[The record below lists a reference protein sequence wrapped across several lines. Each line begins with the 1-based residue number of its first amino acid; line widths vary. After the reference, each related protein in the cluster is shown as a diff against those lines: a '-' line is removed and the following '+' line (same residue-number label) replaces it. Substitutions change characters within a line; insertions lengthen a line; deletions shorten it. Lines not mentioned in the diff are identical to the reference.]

1 MFATCLLPYSHYI
14 VICLQIGYI
23 WFLSSFC
30 IDINSTNGYNIYKE
44 DNSMN
49 IKDETIYIR
58 LNSNKKEKIR
68 QIAEAENRTI
78 SNLIETL
85 IDEKI
90 KNFEYSNMTYAPS
103 PNYKADEKNPTYNL
117 EDRGDNK
124 KLREFLS
131 EKNITLKQFKMEMN
145 LRPYEFK
152 KLFYGKGIVDK
163 ELAKKIEEQYGVKT
177 SYWE

>member
-1 MFATCLLPYSHYI
+1 
-14 VICLQIGYI
+14 
-23 WFLSSFC
+23 
-30 IDINSTNGYNIYKE
+30 
-44 DNSMN
+44 MN

-90 KNFEYSNMTYAPS
+90 KSFDYSNNTYTPS
-103 PNYKADEKNPTYNL
+103 PNYKADEKNPTYDL

-124 KLREFLS
+124 KLRELLA
-131 EKNITLKQFKMEMN
+131 EKNITLKQFRIEMN

-152 KLFYGKGIVDK
+152 KLFYGKGLVDNV
-163 ELAKKIEEQYGVKT
+163 LAKKIEKQYGVAT

>member
-1 MFATCLLPYSHYI
+1 MKYVNKYI
-14 VICLQIGYI
+14 
-23 WFLSSFC
+23 
-30 IDINSTNGYNIYKE
+30 NKE

-68 QIAEAENRTI
+68 QIAELENRTI

-85 IDEKI
+85 IDDKI
-90 KNFEYSNMTYAPS
+90 KSFDYSNNTYIPS
-103 PNYKADEKNPTYNL
+103 PNYKADEKNPTYDL
-117 EDRGDNK
+117 KDRGDNK
-124 KLREFLS
+124 KLRELLS
-131 EKNITLKQFKMEMN
+131 EKNITLKQFRLEMN

-152 KLFYGKGIVDK
+152 KLFYGKGSVDSV
-163 ELAKKIEEQYGVKT
+163 LAKKIEKQYGVKT

>member
-1 MFATCLLPYSHYI
+1 MKYVNKYI
-14 VICLQIGYI
+14 
-23 WFLSSFC
+23 
-30 IDINSTNGYNIYKE
+30 NKE

-68 QIAEAENRTI
+68 QIAELENRTI

-85 IDEKI
+85 IDDKI
-90 KNFEYSNMTYAPS
+90 KSFDYSNNTYIPS
-103 PNYKADEKNPTYNL
+103 PNYKADEKNPTYDL
-117 EDRGDNK
+117 KDRGDNK
-124 KLREFLS
+124 KLRELLS
-131 EKNITLKQFKMEMN
+131 EKNITLKQFRLEMN

-152 KLFYGKGIVDK
+152 KLFYGKGSVDSV
-163 ELAKKIEEQYGVKT
+163 LAKKIEKQYGVNT

>member
-1 MFATCLLPYSHYI
+1 
-14 VICLQIGYI
+14 
-23 WFLSSFC
+23 
-30 IDINSTNGYNIYKE
+30 
-44 DNSMN
+44 MN

-103 PNYKADEKNPTYNL
+103 PYYKADEKNPTYNL
-117 EDRGDNK
+117 EDCGDNK
-124 KLREFLS
+124 KLREMLS
-131 EKNITLKQFKMEMN
+131 EKNITLKQFRMEMN

-152 KLFYGKGIVDK
+152 KLFYGKGMVDK

>member
-1 MFATCLLPYSHYI
+1 
-14 VICLQIGYI
+14 
-23 WFLSSFC
+23 
-30 IDINSTNGYNIYKE
+30 
-44 DNSMN
+44 MN

-90 KNFEYSNMTYAPS
+90 KSFDFSNNTYTPS
-103 PNYKADEKNPTYNL
+103 PNYKADEKNPTYDL
-117 EDRGDNK
+117 EERGDNK
-124 KLREFLS
+124 KLRELLS
-131 EKNITLKQFKMEMN
+131 EKNITLKQFRLEMN

-152 KLFYGKGIVDK
+152 KLFYGKGSVDSV
-163 ELAKKIEEQYGVKT
+163 LAKKIEKQYGVKT

>member
-1 MFATCLLPYSHYI
+1 
-14 VICLQIGYI
+14 
-23 WFLSSFC
+23 
-30 IDINSTNGYNIYKE
+30 
-44 DNSMN
+44 MN

-68 QIAEAENRTI
+68 QIAELENRTI

-85 IDEKI
+85 IDDKI
-90 KNFEYSNMTYAPS
+90 KSFDYSNNTYVPS
-103 PNYKADEKNPTYNL
+103 PNYKVDEKIPTYNL

-124 KLREFLS
+124 KLRELLS
-131 EKNITLKQFKMEMN
+131 EKNITLKQFRIEMN

-152 KLFYGKGIVDK
+152 KLFYGKGLVDSV
-163 ELAKKIEEQYGVKT
+163 LAKKIEKQYGVKT